1 MLAVPRETQ
10 EVDLPWGQSCARLS
24 SLLLTAGLCGG
35 GGVRALVDESSSSC
49 RGERALL
56 RDSLQR
62 SEGTGNQTNLIS
74 SSHSWGFVQDEG
86 GECTSLGKN
95 SSIP

>member
-1 MLAVPRETQ
+1 M
-10 EVDLPWGQSCARLS
+10 GSK
-24 SLLLTAGLCGG
+24 LCQALILVADGRALWG